1 VTGFDAWSCDAPV
14 RRGTTVATEFVY
26 SLNRSDLVLRTEADA
41 LLAAVRC
48 RTWGDLARCVGLTWD
63 EVDRRLGEDA
73 CRPDSAFDVVDALSG
88 GAGAEL
94 IPDPFK
100 AAAREFRVLAGSL
113 SWHPVVLRHIDY
125 GTGIAGSSGQTLSFD
140 HEAGLKQVETV
151 LRQNRCDVAFVRD
164 ENLFARLD
172 GS

>member
-1 VTGFDAWSCDAPV
+1 M
-14 RRGTTVATEFVY
+14 ATEFVY
-26 SLNRSDLVLRTEADA
+26 SLSRSDLVLRTEADA

-48 RTWGDLARCVGLTWD
+48 RTWGALAHCIGLTWD
-63 EVDRRLGEDA
+63 EIGRRLGADT
-73 CRPDSAFDVVDALSG
+73 CRPDSAFDLIDALSG
-88 GAGAEL
+88 GPGAEL

-100 AAAREFRVLAGSL
+100 AAAREFRALAGNL

-151 LRQNRCDVAFVRD
+151 LRQNRCDVEFVRD
-164 ENLFARLD
+164 ESLFARLEWT
-172 GS
+172 